1 MNQKSQDE
9 CIFCSLPKERQDE
22 RNLILHRGAHAFV
35 ILNRYPYSNGHLMVV
50 CNRHIG
56 QFSAMDTEEANEVT
70 ALIAGCEKALL
81 DAYKPGGINIGLNLG
96 RSAGAGILD
105 HLHVHL
111 VPRWHGDTNF
121 MTAVA
126 EARVVSEELGESYR
140 KLSPYFRS
148 GE

>member
-1 MNQKSQDE
+1 MNQKSKDE
-9 CIFCSLPKERQDE
+9 CIFCSLPEQREDE
-22 RNLILHRGAHAFV
+22 KNLILHRGTHAYV

-56 QFSAMDTEEANEVT
+56 RFSAMDKEEANEVT
-70 ALIAGCEKALL
+70 ALIGRCEEALL
-81 DAYKPGGINIGLNLG
+81 DAYKPGGINIGVNLG

-126 EARVVSEELGESYR
+126 EARVVSEELADSYR
-140 KLSPYFRS
+140 KLSPYFRP
-148 GE
+148 GG